1 MKKLLIAA
9 SALLVAS
16 CATTPTVQ
24 PDGVDG
30 YRLSARGKTGMVNST
45 KLQEENYRI
54 ATDHCAKQGKVVDT
68 IAADSKQARPLGG
81 FPDASLRFR
90 CVTRGDA
97 K

>member
-1 MKKLLIAA
+1 MNKMLLAF
-9 SALLVAS
+9 SALLLAS

-24 PDGVDG
+24 PDGADG
-30 YRLSARGKTGMVNST
+30 YRLSVRGKTGMVNST

-54 ATDHCAKQGKVVDT
+54 ATEHCAKQGKVVET

-90 CVTRGDA
+90 CVVRGQ
-97 K
+97 

>member
-1 MKKLLIAA
+1 MNKLLFAAAALLIAG
-9 SALLVAS
+9 

-24 PDGVDG
+24 PDGPDG

-54 ATDHCAKQGKVVDT
+54 ATEHCAKQGKVVET

-90 CVTRGDA
+90 CVVRSQ
-97 K
+97 

>member
-1 MKKLLIAA
+1 MNKLLIAA
-9 SALLVAS
+9 SALLIAS

-24 PDGVDG
+24 PDGPDG
-30 YRLSARGKTGMVNST
+30 YRLSARGKSGMVNST

-54 ATDHCAKQGKVVDT
+54 ATEHCAKQDKVVET

-90 CVTRGDA
+90 CVTRSE
-97 K
+97 